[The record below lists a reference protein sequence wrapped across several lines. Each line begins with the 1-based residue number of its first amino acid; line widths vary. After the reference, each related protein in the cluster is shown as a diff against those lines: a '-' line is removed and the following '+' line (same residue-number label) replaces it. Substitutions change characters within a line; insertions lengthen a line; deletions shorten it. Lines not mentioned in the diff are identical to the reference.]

1 VLYEGFC
8 IVKGVLL
15 DTDNGVD
22 GVRTMFD
29 DCGVLVIQVDKLHR
43 AAIETAAASEGR
55 NAQLQH
61 EFDEKF

>member
-8 IVKGVLL
+8 IVKGVRL

-29 DCGVLVIQVDKLHR
+29 DCSVLVIQVDKLHR
-43 AAIETAAASEGR
+43 AAIEGR

>member
-1 VLYEGFC
+1 
-8 IVKGVLL
+8 
-15 DTDNGVD
+15 
-22 GVRTMFD
+22 MFD
-29 DCGVLVIQVDKLHR
+29 DWGVLVIQVDKLHR